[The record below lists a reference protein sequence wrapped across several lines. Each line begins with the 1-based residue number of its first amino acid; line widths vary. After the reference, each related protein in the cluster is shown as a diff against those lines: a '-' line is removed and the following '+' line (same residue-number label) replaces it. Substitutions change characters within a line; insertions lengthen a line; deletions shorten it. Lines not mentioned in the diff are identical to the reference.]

1 MGFCSFFLLP
11 FPLDALFILSV
22 CYDWSSVLFSTFNLY
37 PFLPIKGISLLSI
50 FALQEMDEN
59 ENNLRIELESAQ
71 PTLNTSQSRKSGDLV
86 VESKTTIEAQADT
99 DASKSSILDKLESK
113 RKELVRCTIPLL
125 LKFPFLFFFLSQFY
139 SLYIYFLKTC
149 LISQSSME
157 ETVQDLEKKWSKVQ
171 DNALKQPSPGNF
183 YFMSLECVSKLNLQ
197 LSIDG
202 HKLSNLVYKNFF
214 LLSLYSF
221 SNIQTFHQYH
231 VRYVGL
237 YFFVQCRCF
246 QKFTPGL

>member
-1 MGFCSFFLLP
+1 MLYLYFLCAMIG
-11 FPLDALFILSV
+11 ALFCLAP
-22 CYDWSSVLFSTFNLY
+22 FNLY

-71 PTLNTSQSRKSGDLV
+71 PTLNTSQSRKSGDVV

-113 RKELVRCTIPLL
+113 REELVRCTIPLL

-139 SLYIYFLKTC
+139 SLYIYFPKTC

-214 LLSLYSF
+214 FLSIYSF

-246 QKFTPGL
+246 QEFTPGL